1 MKIPKFILQPIVEN
15 SIYHGFINC
24 NRQNGQIKI
33 SVSRRGHRIDI
44 RIADNGI
51 GIEKERIRAVL
62 SNRYKSSGRYMGV
75 ALGNVNRR
83 IKLLCGRE
91 YGLGIRSEYGR
102 YTLVEVTIPI
112 TL

>member
-1 MKIPKFILQPIVEN
+1 
-15 SIYHGFINC
+15 
-24 NRQNGQIKI
+24 
-33 SVSRRGHRIDI
+33 
-44 RIADNGI
+44 
-51 GIEKERIRAVL
+51 
-62 SNRYKSSGRYMGV
+62 MGV